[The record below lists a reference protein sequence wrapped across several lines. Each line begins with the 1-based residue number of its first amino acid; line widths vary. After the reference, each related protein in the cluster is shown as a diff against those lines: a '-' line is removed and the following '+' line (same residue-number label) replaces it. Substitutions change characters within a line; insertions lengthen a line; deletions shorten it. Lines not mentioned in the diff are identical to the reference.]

1 MAHTTS
7 RSKVSFPLIY
17 FCLCVLFYVLAIPLL
32 LAILSRPKYK
42 DSIPA
47 RFFMRHFGLPFSPQY
62 WFHACSFGE
71 IRSLEPL
78 IARLQQ
84 TPCKIL
90 ITTITHTGFTEAK
103 RLFESP
109 ESQVIV
115 KYLPFECFLPLY
127 WRRLKELKTLV
138 VTEAEMWK
146 MLFYVA
152 KASGAQTMLI
162 NARISKR
169 SLSRYKRFAWFYK
182 DMFRLLDC
190 VLAQS
195 RIDKDR
201 LESIGAR
208 SVEVFGNLK
217 ILNTPKVSKTYPK
230 PSKLVI
236 IGASTHKGEEKLIL
250 ESFLA
255 FKQSHPDSMLFI
267 VPRHPERFEQVYEL
281 IVKCKQDGEKS
292 TPSAQSVQSAD
303 GLKISRFSSTPFEQ
317 IIESDIVLVDVL
329 GELINLYAIGDVVIL
344 GGSFV
349 KLGGHNP
356 LEPAFFGIKILSGE
370 HIFNQYALFEL
381 VKNAV
386 LIPPHSLKR
395 TLLQLDSIKPS
406 FIESSQENRLE
417 TLIQK
422 IIR

>member
-1 MAHTTS
+1 MAHTF
-7 RSKVSFPLIY
+7 RSKVSFPFIY
-17 FCLCVLFYVLAIPLL
+17 FCLCVLVYLL
-32 LAILSRPKYK
+32 TLPFLLVVPSRSKYK
-42 DSIPA
+42 DSVPA
-47 RFFMRHFGLPFSPQY
+47 RFFMRNFGLSFSPQY

-78 IARLQQ
+78 ISKLQQ
-84 TPCKIL
+84 TPCRIL
-90 ITTITHTGFTEAK
+90 ITAITHTGFVEAK
-103 RLFESP
+103 RLFETSAT
-109 ESQVIV
+109 ESQIMI

-127 WRRLKELKTLV
+127 RRHLKELKTLV

-152 KASGAQTMLI
+152 KASGAKTMLI

-169 SLSRYKRFAWFYK
+169 SFSRYKRFAWFYK
-182 DMFRLLDC
+182 DVFSLIDC
-190 VLAQS
+190 ILSQS
-195 RIDKDR
+195 RIDKER
-201 LESIGAR
+201 LESLGAH

-217 ILNTPKVSKTYPK
+217 VFNTPKVSKVYPK
-230 PSKLVI
+230 PSKLVL
-236 IGASTHKGEEKLIL
+236 IGASTHKGEEKLIV
-250 ESFLA
+250 ESFLS
-255 FKQSHPDSMLFI
+255 FKKSHPDSILLL

-281 IVKCKQDGEKS
+281 ILRYGWNKNNDSFPQSD
-292 TPSAQSVQSAD
+292 TPH
-303 GLKISRFSSTPFEQ
+303 LKISRFSNVSFEE

-356 LEPAFFGIKILSGE
+356 LEPAFFGAKILSGE

-386 LIPPHSLKR
+386 LIQPQLLKR
-395 TLLQLDSIKPS
+395 TLLQLDSVKPS
-406 FIESSQENRLE
+406 FIESNQEHTLE
-417 TLIQK
+417 TLLQK
-422 IIR
+422 IVQ

>member
-1 MAHTTS
+1 
-7 RSKVSFPLIY
+7 
-17 FCLCVLFYVLAIPLL
+17 
-32 LAILSRPKYK
+32 
-42 DSIPA
+42 
-47 RFFMRHFGLPFSPQY
+47 MRNFGLSFSPQY

-78 IARLQQ
+78 IANLQK

-90 ITTITHTGFTEAK
+90 ITTITHTGFAEAK
-103 RLFESP
+103 RLFEASTI
-109 ESQVIV
+109 ESQIIV

-127 WRRLKELKTLV
+127 WRHLKELKTLV

-152 KASGAQTMLI
+152 KANGAQTMLI
-162 NARISKR
+162 NARISKS
-169 SLSRYKRFAWFYK
+169 SLSRYKRFVWFYK
-182 DMFRLLDC
+182 DIFRLIDC
-190 VLAQS
+190 ILSQS
-195 RIDKDR
+195 RIDKER

-217 ILNTPKVSKTYPK
+217 VFNIPKVSKIYPK
-230 PSKLVI
+230 PSKLVF

-250 ESFLA
+250 ESFVS
-255 FKQSHPDSMLFI
+255 FKEHNPDSMLFL

-281 IVKCKQDGEKS
+281 ILKYGQDEKNELFARS
-292 TPSAQSVQSAD
+292 GIYQ
-303 GLKISRFSSTPFEQ
+303 LKVSRFSSAPFEH
-317 IIESDIVLVDVL
+317 IVESDIVLVDVL

-349 KLGGHNP
+349 KIGGHNP
-356 LEPAFFGIKILSGE
+356 VEPAFFRTKILSGE

-386 LIPPHSLKR
+386 LIQPHLLKR
-395 TLLQLDSIKPS
+395 TLLQLDSIEPS
-406 FIESSQENRLE
+406 FIESNQKHTLE
-417 TLIQK
+417 TLLQK
-422 IIR
+422 ITQ

>member
-1 MAHTTS
+1 MAHTT
-7 RSKVSFPLIY
+7 RSKVSFPFIY
-17 FCLCVLFYVLAIPLL
+17 FCLCVLVYVLTLPFLFIA
-32 LAILSRPKYK
+32 LSRSKYK
-42 DSIPA
+42 DSIPS
-47 RFFMRHFGLPFSPQY
+47 RFFMRNFGLSFSPQY

-78 IARLQQ
+78 IAKLQQ

-90 ITTITHTGFTEAK
+90 ITTITHTGFAEAK
-103 RLFESP
+103 RLFESSTA
-109 ESQVIV
+109 ESQIVV

-127 WRRLKELKTLV
+127 WRHLNELKTLV

-146 MLFYVA
+146 MLFYVV

-169 SLSRYKRFAWFYK
+169 SLSRYKRFTWFYK
-182 DMFRLLDC
+182 DIFSLIDC
-190 VLAQS
+190 VLSQS
-195 RIDKDR
+195 RIDKER
-201 LESIGAR
+201 LESLGAR

-217 ILNTPKVSKTYPK
+217 IFNIPKVNKVYPK
-230 PSKLVI
+230 PFKLVF

-250 ESFLA
+250 ESFLPS
-255 FKQSHPDSMLFI
+255 KEHHPDSILFL

-281 IVKCKQDGEKS
+281 ILKYGQDKKN
-292 TPSAQSVQSAD
+292 TPFVQSNTPH
-303 GLKISRFSSTPFEQ
+303 LKVSRFSSAPFEQ
-317 IIESDIVLVDVL
+317 IVESDIVLVDVL

-356 LEPAFFGIKILSGE
+356 LEPAFFGTKILSGE

-386 LIPPHSLKR
+386 LIQPHLLKR

-406 FIESSQENRLE
+406 FIEFNQEHSLE

-422 IIR
+422 ITQ